1 MYTLNNKEHTEM
13 NFLTNKHH
21 KIISEEKSLLSSNSI
36 FLSSINSDKGDLNL
50 LKDTLAQLDEMFLI
64 VVAGEYNSGKTA
76 FINTLLGDS
85 FLKTGITPTT
95 DKITILEYGDSQREQ
110 IIEPGKSSVKLPVP
124 LLKEVHIVD
133 TPGTNAILLEHES
146 LTTDFI
152 PRSDIVIFVTSVDRP
167 FTESERGF
175 LENILKWGKKIIFVI
190 NKIDIVDN
198 QEDLLE
204 VVNFV
209 STNAQKLFGLTPVIF
224 TISARDS
231 LINLKNGI
239 KDADLAKI
247 EKYIHNT
254 LDQGERI
261 RIKLNNPLHIL
272 ENLTNK
278 YDEINQANINLI
290 QEDKILLDDIHE
302 QISLFREDSLRRFN
316 FRYSDIDNAI
326 LEFEKRG
333 QLFFE
338 ETFRIGRIFDLLNKE
353 RIQREY
359 KDTVVKDLAIQIDN
373 KVDDLIEWLVDEN
386 YKQWQIVNRKINKR
400 MLVFKKRIL
409 SDSRSREIQVERKKI
424 ISKVKREAQR
434 VVERFDRDSE
444 AQQIAEDA
452 QMAVA
457 ASAAIE
463 VGALGLGTLVT
474 VLATTASADLTG
486 ILLAGLTATLGFF
499 IIPTKK
505 KQAIKSFREKVNAIR
520 DQLSI
525 SLKEEITRQIDLVI
539 DNLYATIAPYERF
552 VRTENQKFMKNN
564 AHFENSRK
572 KISQLRIDIKNI

>member
-1 MYTLNNKEHTEM
+1 M
-13 NFLTNKHH
+13 NFLTKKQHN
-21 KIISEEKSLLSSNSI
+21 IISDEKSLLSSNSI
-36 FLSSINSDKGDLNL
+36 FLSSINSDKVDLKL
-50 LKDTLAQLDEMFLI
+50 LQDTQAQLDELFL
-64 VVAGEYNSGKTA
+64 VVIAGEYNSGKTA

-95 DKITILEYGDSQREQ
+95 DKITILGYGDSQQEQ
-110 IIEPGKSSVKLPVP
+110 IIEPGKSLIELPVP
-124 LLKEVHIVD
+124 FLKDIRIVD
-133 TPGTNAILLEHES
+133 TPGTNAILRKHES

-175 LENILKWGKKIIFVI
+175 LEKIINWGKKIIFVI
-190 NKIDIVDN
+190 NKIDIVEN

-204 VVNFV
+204 VVDFV
-209 STNAQKLFGLTPVIF
+209 SNNAQKLLGLSPVIF
-224 TISARDS
+224 TISAKNS
-231 LINLKNGI
+231 LVNLKKGF
-239 KDADLAKI
+239 KDDSLAKI
-247 EKYIHNT
+247 ENYIHRT
-254 LDQGERI
+254 LDQKERI

-278 YDEINQANINLI
+278 YEEINLANINLI
-290 QEDKILLDDIHE
+290 QEDSNLLDDIQG

-316 FRYSDIDNAI
+316 FRYADIDNAI

-333 QLFFE
+333 QSFFE
-338 ETFRIGRIFDLLNKE
+338 ETFRIGRILDLLNKE

-359 KDTVVKDLAIQIDN
+359 KDAVVKDLSIQIDN
-373 KVDDLIEWLVDEN
+373 KVDDLIEWLVNEN
-386 YKQWQIVNRKINKR
+386 YKQWQIVNSKINKR
-400 MLVFKKRIL
+400 MAIFKNRIL
-409 SDSRSREIQVERKKI
+409 SDSHSQDIQIERKKI
-424 ISKVKREAQR
+424 ISTVKRGAQR
-434 VVERFDRDSE
+434 VVEKYNRDAE

-486 ILLAGLTATLGFF
+486 ILLAGVTATLGFF
-499 IIPTKK
+499 IIPAKK
-505 KQAIKSFREKVNAIR
+505 KQAKKLFREKVNSIR

-525 SLKEEITRQIDLVI
+525 SLKEEITHQIDLVI
-539 DNLYATIAPYERF
+539 DNIHATIAPYERF
-552 VRTENQKFMKNN
+552 IRTEHQKLMKNSEQ
-564 AHFENSRK
+564 FEKSRK
-572 KISQLRIDIKNI
+572 KIHQIRIDIDNI

>member
-1 MYTLNNKEHTEM
+1 M
-13 NFLTNKHH
+13 NFLTQKQHN
-21 KIISEEKSLLSSNSI
+21 IISEEKSLLSSNSI

-64 VVAGEYNSGKTA
+64 VIAGEYNSGKTA
-76 FINTLLGDS
+76 FINALLGDS

-95 DKITILEYGDSQREQ
+95 DKITILGYGNSQREQ
-110 IIEPGKSSVKLPVP
+110 IIEPGKSSIELPVP
-124 LLKEVHIVD
+124 LLKDIRIVD
-133 TPGTNAILLEHES
+133 TPGTNAILRQHES

-175 LENILKWGKKIIFVI
+175 LEKIMKWGKKIIFVI
-190 NKIDIVDN
+190 NKIDIVEN

-204 VVNFV
+204 VVDFV
-209 STNAQKLFGLTPVIF
+209 SNNAQKLLGLSPVIF
-224 TISARDS
+224 TISSKDA
-231 LINLKNGI
+231 LTNLKEGI
-239 KDADLAKI
+239 KDDALAKI

-254 LDQGERI
+254 LDQKERI
-261 RIKLNNPLHIL
+261 RIKLNNPLYIL

-278 YDEINQANINLI
+278 YNEINQTNINLI
-290 QEDKILLDDIHE
+290 QEDKNLLDDIHG

-316 FRYSDIDNAI
+316 FRYADIDNAI

-333 QLFFE
+333 QSFFE
-338 ETFRIGRIFDLLNKE
+338 ETFRIGRILDLLNKE

-400 MLVFKKRIL
+400 MAVFKNRIL
-409 SDSRSREIQVERKKI
+409 SSSHSQDIQIERKKI

-434 VVERFDRDSE
+434 VVEKFNRDTE

-505 KQAIKSFREKVNAIR
+505 KQAKTLFRGKVNTIR

-539 DNLYATIAPYERF
+539 DNIHATVAPYERF
-552 VRTENQKFMKNN
+552 IRNEHQKLVKNSEQ
-564 AHFENSRK
+564 FEISQK
-572 KISQLRIDIKNI
+572 KIHQLRIDIDNI

>member
-1 MYTLNNKEHTEM
+1 M
-13 NFLTNKHH
+13 NFLTKKQQN
-21 KIISEEKSLLSSNSI
+21 IISEEKSILSSNAI
-36 FLSSINSDKGDLNL
+36 FLSSINSDKVDLKL
-50 LKDTLAQLDEMFLI
+50 LQDTQAQLDELFLI
-64 VVAGEYNSGKTA
+64 VIAGEYNSGKTA

-95 DKITILEYGDSQREQ
+95 DKITILGYGDTQREQ
-110 IIEPGKSSVKLPVP
+110 IIEPGKSSIELPVP
-124 LLKEVHIVD
+124 LLKVIHIVD
-133 TPGTNAILLEHES
+133 TPGTNAILREHES

-175 LENILKWGKKIIFVI
+175 LEKIMKWGKKIIFVI
-190 NKIDIVDN
+190 NKIDIVEN

-204 VVNFV
+204 VVDFV
-209 STNAQKLFGLTPVIF
+209 SNNTQKLLGLSPVIF
-224 TISARDS
+224 TISAKDS
-231 LINLKNGI
+231 LANLKNGF
-239 KDADLAKI
+239 KDDSLAKI
-247 EKYIHNT
+247 ENYIHNT
-254 LDQGERI
+254 LDQKERI

-278 YDEINQANINLI
+278 YDEINQANIKLI
-290 QEDKILLDDIHE
+290 QEDKNLLDDIHG

-316 FRYSDIDNAI
+316 FRYADIDNAI

-333 QLFFE
+333 QSFFE
-338 ETFRIGRIFDLLNKE
+338 ETFRIGRILDLLNKE

-386 YKQWQIVNRKINKR
+386 YKQWQIVNNKITKR
-400 MLVFKKRIL
+400 MAVFKNRIL
-409 SDSRSREIQVERKKI
+409 SDSHSQEIQIERKKI
-424 ISKVKREAQR
+424 ISTVKRGAQR
-434 VVERFDRDSE
+434 IVEKFNRDAE

-505 KQAIKSFREKVNAIR
+505 NQARKLFRGKVSAIR

-539 DNLYATIAPYERF
+539 DSIHATVAPYERF
-552 VRTENQKFMKNN
+552 IKIEHEKLMENSKQ
-564 AHFENSRK
+564 FEKSRK
-572 KISQLRIDIKNI
+572 KIYQLRIDIENI

>member
-1 MYTLNNKEHTEM
+1 MYTLNDKEHTEM

-36 FLSSINSDKGDLNL
+36 FFSSINSDKVDLNL

-95 DKITILEYGDSQREQ
+95 DKITILVYGDSQREQ
-110 IIEPGKSSVKLPVP
+110 IIEPGKSSVELPVP

-133 TPGTNAILLEHES
+133 TPGTNAILREHET

-152 PRSDIVIFVTSVDRP
+152 PRSDIVIFVTSVDHP
-167 FTESERGF
+167 FTESEREF

-224 TISARDS
+224 TISARNS
-231 LINLKNGI
+231 LMNLKKGI
-239 KDADLAKI
+239 KDADLTKI

-261 RIKLNNPLHIL
+261 RIKLNNPLYIL

-278 YDEINQANINLI
+278 YNEINLTNINLI
-290 QEDKILLDDIHE
+290 KEDKILLDDIHG

-316 FRYSDIDNAI
+316 FRYADIDNAI

-333 QLFFE
+333 QSFFE

-359 KDTVVKDLAIQIDN
+359 KDIVVKDLATQIDN

-386 YKQWQIVNRKINKR
+386 YKQWQIVNSKINKR

-409 SDSRSREIQVERKKI
+409 SDSHSREIQVERKKI

-434 VVERFDRDSE
+434 VVERFNRDSE

-525 SLKEEITRQIDLVI
+525 SLIEEITRQIDLVI

-552 VRTENQKFMKNN
+552 VRAENQKFMKNN

>member
-1 MYTLNNKEHTEM
+1 M
-13 NFLTNKHH
+13 NFLTQKQH
-21 KIISEEKSLLSSNSI
+21 KIISDEKSLLSSNSV
-36 FLSSINSDKGDLNL
+36 FLSSINSDKNDLNL
-50 LKDTLAQLDEMFLI
+50 LKDTLAQLDELFLI
-64 VVAGEYNSGKTA
+64 VIAGEYNSGKTA

-95 DKITILEYGDSQREQ
+95 DKITILGYGDSQREQ
-110 IIEPGKSSVKLPVP
+110 IIEPGKSSIELPVP
-124 LLKEVHIVD
+124 FLKDIRIVD
-133 TPGTNAILLEHES
+133 TPGTNAILRKHES

-175 LENILKWGKKIIFVI
+175 LEKIMRWGKKIIFVI
-190 NKIDIVDN
+190 NKIDIVEN

-204 VVNFV
+204 VVDFV
-209 STNAQKLFGLTPVIF
+209 STNARKLLGLSPVIF
-224 TISARDS
+224 TISAKDS
-231 LINLKNGI
+231 LANLKNNI
-239 KDADLAKI
+239 KDDALAKVQN
-247 EKYIHNT
+247 YIHGT
-254 LDQGERI
+254 LDQEERI

-272 ENLTNK
+272 ENLNNK
-278 YDEINQANINLI
+278 YDEINQTNINLI
-290 QEDKILLDDIHE
+290 QEDSKLLDDIHG

-316 FRYSDIDNAI
+316 FRYADIDNAI

-333 QLFFE
+333 QSFFE
-338 ETFRIGRIFDLLNKE
+338 ETFRIGRILDLLNKE

-359 KDTVVKDLAIQIDN
+359 KDTVVKDLAVQIDN

-386 YKQWQIVNRKINKR
+386 YRQWQIVNGKITKR
-400 MLVFKKRIL
+400 MAVFKNRIL
-409 SDSRSREIQVERKKI
+409 SDSHSKEIQIERKKI
-424 ISKVKREAQR
+424 ISTVKRGAQR
-434 VVERFDRDSE
+434 VVEKFNRDAE

-505 KQAIKSFREKVNAIR
+505 KQARKLFRGKVNAIR

-539 DNLYATIAPYERF
+539 DNINATVAPYERF
-552 VRTENQKFMKNN
+552 IRTEHQKLMKNSEQ
-564 AHFENSRK
+564 FEISQK
-572 KISQLRIDIKNI
+572 KIHQLKIDIDNI

>member
-1 MYTLNNKEHTEM
+1 MK
-13 NFLTNKHH
+13 FLTKNQRN
-21 KIISEEKSLLSSNSI
+21 IIAAEKLLLSSNSI
-36 FLSSINSDKGDLNL
+36 FLSSINGDKVDLDL
-50 LKDTLAQLDEMFLI
+50 LKDTLAQLDEIFLV

-95 DKITILEYGDSQREQ
+95 DMITILKYGDSQEKK
-110 IIEPGKSSVKLPVP
+110 IIEPGKSLIELPVP
-124 LLKEVHIVD
+124 ILKDVHIVD
-133 TPGTNAILLEHES
+133 TPGTNAILREHES

-152 PRSDIVIFVTSVDRP
+152 PRSDIVIFITSVDRP

-175 LENILKWGKKIIFVI
+175 LEKIIRWGKKIIFVI
-190 NKIDIVDN
+190 NKIDIVEN
-198 QEDLLE
+198 QADLLE

-209 STNAQKLFGLTPVIF
+209 SINAQKLLGFSPVIF
-224 TISARDS
+224 TISAKDS
-231 LINLKNGI
+231 LAKLKTGI
-239 KDADLAKI
+239 KDDSLAKI

-254 LDQGERI
+254 LDQEERI

-272 ENLTNK
+272 ENLISK

-290 QEDKILLDDIHE
+290 QEDKSLLDNIQS
-302 QISLFREDSLRRFN
+302 QISLFREDSLRRFQ
-316 FRYSDIDNAI
+316 FRYADIDNAI

-359 KDTVVKDLAIQIDN
+359 KDAVVKDLAIQIDS

-386 YKQWQIVNRKINKR
+386 YKQWQIVNNKINKR
-400 MLVFKKRIL
+400 MSVFKKSIL
-409 SDSRSREIQVERKKI
+409 SDPNSIEIQVERKKI
-424 ISKVKREAQR
+424 ISTVKRRAQR
-434 VVERFDRDSE
+434 VVEKFNRDAE

-452 QMAVA
+452 QLAVA

-474 VLATTASADLTG
+474 ILATTASADLTG
-486 ILLAGLTATLGFF
+486 ILLAGITATLGLF

-505 KQAIKSFREKVNAIR
+505 KQAIKLFGEKVHSIR
-520 DQLSI
+520 NQLSI
-525 SLKEEITRQIDLVI
+525 SLKDEITRQIDYVI
-539 DNLYATIAPYERF
+539 DNIQETIAPYERF
-552 VRTENQKFMKNN
+552 IRAENQKLINN
-564 AHFENSRK
+564 SDQFENSRRE
-572 KISQLRIDIKNI
+572 ISQLRIDIENI

>member
-1 MYTLNNKEHTEM
+1 M
-13 NFLTNKHH
+13 NFLTRKQH
-21 KIISEEKSLLSSNSI
+21 KIISEEKSLLSSNSV
-36 FLSSINSDKGDLNL
+36 FLSSINCDKNDLNL
-50 LKDTLAQLDEMFLI
+50 LKDTQVQLDELFLI
-64 VVAGEYNSGKTA
+64 VIAGEYNSGKTA

-95 DKITILEYGDSQREQ
+95 DKITILGYGDSQREQ
-110 IIEPGKSSVKLPVP
+110 IIEPGKSSIELPVP
-124 LLKEVHIVD
+124 FLRDIRIVD
-133 TPGTNAILLEHES
+133 TPGTNAILRKHES

-175 LENILKWGKKIIFVI
+175 LEKIMRWGKKIIFVI
-190 NKIDIVDN
+190 NKIDIVEN
-198 QEDLLE
+198 EEDLLE
-204 VVNFV
+204 VVDFV
-209 STNAQKLFGLTPVIF
+209 STNAQKLLGLSPVIF
-224 TISARDS
+224 TISAKDS
-231 LINLKNGI
+231 LANLKNKI
-239 KDADLAKI
+239 KDDALAKI
-247 EKYIHNT
+247 QNYIHGT
-254 LDQGERI
+254 LDQEERI

-272 ENLTNK
+272 ENLNNK
-278 YDEINQANINLI
+278 YNEINQANINLI
-290 QEDKILLDDIHE
+290 QEDSNLIDDIHG

-316 FRYSDIDNAI
+316 FRYADIDNAI

-333 QLFFE
+333 QSFFE
-338 ETFRIGRIFDLLNKE
+338 ETFRIGRILDLLNKE

-359 KDTVVKDLAIQIDN
+359 KDTVVKDLAVQIDN

-386 YKQWQIVNRKINKR
+386 YRQWQIVSGKITKR
-400 MLVFKKRIL
+400 MAVFKNRIL
-409 SDSRSREIQVERKKI
+409 SDSHSKEIQIERKKI
-424 ISKVKREAQR
+424 ISTVKRGAQR
-434 VVERFDRDSE
+434 VVEKFNRDAE
-444 AQQIAEDA
+444 ARQIAEDA

-499 IIPTKK
+499 IIPVKK
-505 KQAIKSFREKVNAIR
+505 KQARRLFREKVNTIR

-539 DNLYATIAPYERF
+539 DNINATVAPYERF
-552 VRTENQKFMKNN
+552 IRTEHQKLMKNSEQ
-564 AHFENSRK
+564 F
-572 KISQLRIDIKNI
+572 KISQKKIHQLKIDIDNI

>member
-1 MYTLNNKEHTEM
+1 M
-13 NFLTNKHH
+13 NFLTKRQRN
-21 KIISEEKSLLSSNSI
+21 IIAAEKSLLSSNSI
-36 FLSSINSDKGDLNL
+36 FLSSINGDKVDLNL
-50 LKDTLAQLDEMFLI
+50 LEDTLAQLDEMFLV

-95 DKITILEYGDSQREQ
+95 DMITVLKYGDSQQ
-110 IIEPGKSSVKLPVP
+110 KKIIEPGKSLIELPVP
-124 LLKEVHIVD
+124 LLKDVHIVD
-133 TPGTNAILLEHES
+133 TPGTNAILREHES

-152 PRSDIVIFVTSVDRP
+152 PRSDIVIFITSVDRP

-175 LENILKWGKKIIFVI
+175 LEKIINWGKKIIFVI
-190 NKIDIVDN
+190 NKIDIVES
-198 QEDLLE
+198 QADLLE

-209 STNAQKLFGLTPVIF
+209 SINAQKLLGFSPVIF
-224 TISARDS
+224 TISAKDS
-231 LINLKNGI
+231 LAKLKTGI
-239 KDADLAKI
+239 IDDSLAKI

-254 LDQGERI
+254 LDQEERI

-272 ENLTNK
+272 ENLSSK

-290 QEDKILLDDIHE
+290 QEDKSLLDNIQS
-302 QISLFREDSLRRFN
+302 QISLFREDSLRRFQ
-316 FRYSDIDNAI
+316 FRYADIDNAI

-333 QLFFE
+333 QSFFE

-359 KDTVVKDLAIQIDN
+359 KDVVVKDLAVQIDS

-386 YKQWQIVNRKINKR
+386 YKQWQIVNNKINKR
-400 MLVFKKRIL
+400 MSVFKKNIL
-409 SDSRSREIQVERKKI
+409 SDPHSIEIQVERKKI
-424 ISKVKREAQR
+424 ISTVKRRAQR
-434 VVERFDRDSE
+434 VVEKFNRDAE
-444 AQQIAEDA
+444 AQQIAEEA
-452 QMAVA
+452 QLAVA

-474 VLATTASADLTG
+474 ILATTASADLTG

-505 KQAIKSFREKVNAIR
+505 KQAIKLFSEKVHAIR
-520 DQLSI
+520 NQLSI
-525 SLKEEITRQIDLVI
+525 SLKDEITRQIDYVI
-539 DNLYATIAPYERF
+539 DNIQETIAPYERF
-552 VRTENQKFMKNN
+552 IRSENQKLINN
-564 AHFENSRK
+564 SDQFENCRIE
-572 KISQLRIDIKNI
+572 ISQLRIDIENI

>member
-1 MYTLNNKEHTEM
+1 M
-13 NFLTNKHH
+13 NFITKKQHN
-21 KIISEEKSLLSSNSI
+21 IISDEKSLLSSNLI
-36 FLSSINSDKGDLNL
+36 FFSSINSDKADLKL
-50 LKDTLAQLDEMFLI
+50 LHDTQAQLDELFLI
-64 VVAGEYNSGKTA
+64 VIAGEYNSGKTA

-95 DKITILEYGDSQREQ
+95 DKITILGYGDSQREQ
-110 IIEPGKSSVKLPVP
+110 IIEPGKSSIELPVSF
-124 LLKEVHIVD
+124 LKDIRIVD
-133 TPGTNAILLEHES
+133 TPGTNAILRKHES

-175 LENILKWGKKIIFVI
+175 LENIINWGKKLIFVI
-190 NKIDIVDN
+190 NKIDIVEN

-204 VVNFV
+204 VVDFV
-209 STNAQKLFGLTPVIF
+209 SNNAQKLLGLSPVIF
-224 TISARDS
+224 TISAKNS
-231 LINLKNGI
+231 LVNLKKGS
-239 KDADLAKI
+239 KDDSLAKI
-247 EKYIHNT
+247 ENYIHST
-254 LDQGERI
+254 LDHKERI

-278 YDEINQANINLI
+278 YEEINLANINLI
-290 QEDKILLDDIHE
+290 QEDSNLLDDIHR

-316 FRYSDIDNAI
+316 FRYADIDNAI

-333 QLFFE
+333 QSFFE
-338 ETFRIGRIFDLLNKE
+338 ETFRIGRILDLLNKE

-359 KDTVVKDLAIQIDN
+359 KDAVVKDLSIQIDN

-386 YKQWQIVNRKINKR
+386 YKQWQIVNSKITKR
-400 MLVFKKRIL
+400 MAIFKNRIL
-409 SDSRSREIQVERKKI
+409 SDSHSQDIQIERKKI
-424 ISKVKREAQR
+424 ISTVKRGAQR
-434 VVERFDRDSE
+434 VIEKFNRDAE

-499 IIPTKK
+499 IIPAKK
-505 KQAIKSFREKVNAIR
+505 KQAKILFREKVNAIR

-539 DNLYATIAPYERF
+539 DNIQATIAPYERF
-552 VRTENQKFMKNN
+552 IRTEHQKLMTNSEQ
-564 AHFENSRK
+564 FEKSRT
-572 KISQLRIDIKNI
+572 KIHQIRIDIDDI

>member
-1 MYTLNNKEHTEM
+1 M
-13 NFLTNKHH
+13 NFLTNKQHI
-21 KIISEEKSLLSSNSI
+21 IISEEKKLLSSNSI
-36 FLSSINSDKGDLNL
+36 FLSSINGNKDDLNL
-50 LKDTLAQLDEMFLI
+50 LQDTQAQLDELFLI
-64 VVAGEYNSGKTA
+64 VIAGEYNSGKTA
-76 FINTLLGDS
+76 FINTLLGGS

-95 DKITILEYGDSQREQ
+95 DKITILGYGDSQREQ
-110 IIEPGKSSVKLPVP
+110 IIEPGRSSIELPVP
-124 LLKEVHIVD
+124 FLKDIHIVD
-133 TPGTNAILLEHES
+133 TPGTNAILRKHES

-167 FTESERGF
+167 FTESERSF
-175 LENILKWGKKIIFVI
+175 LEKIISWGKKIIFVI
-190 NKIDIVDN
+190 NKIDIVEN

-204 VVNFV
+204 VVDFV
-209 STNAQKLFGLTPVIF
+209 SNNAQKLLGLSPVIF
-224 TISARDS
+224 TISAKNS
-231 LINLKNGI
+231 LANLKKGI
-239 KDADLAKI
+239 KDDSLTKI
-247 EKYIHNT
+247 ENYIHNT
-254 LDQGERI
+254 LDQKERI
-261 RIKLNNPLHIL
+261 RIKLNNPMHIL

-278 YDEINQANINLI
+278 YEEINQANIKLI
-290 QEDKILLDDIHE
+290 QEDSNLLDDIHG
-302 QISLFREDSLRRFN
+302 QISLFREDSLRRFD
-316 FRYSDIDNAI
+316 FRYADIDNAI

-333 QLFFE
+333 QSFFE
-338 ETFRIGRIFDLLNKE
+338 ETFRIGRILDLLNKE

-386 YKQWQIVNRKINKR
+386 YKQWQIVNNKITKR
-400 MLVFKKRIL
+400 MAVFKNRIL
-409 SDSRSREIQVERKKI
+409 SDSHSQEIQIERKKI
-424 ISKVKREAQR
+424 ISTVKRGAQR
-434 VVERFDRDSE
+434 VVEKFNRDAE

-499 IIPTKK
+499 IIPAKK
-505 KQAIKSFREKVNAIR
+505 KQARKLFRGKVNAIR

-539 DNLYATIAPYERF
+539 DNINATVAPYERF
-552 VRTENQKFMKNN
+552 IRTEHEQLINNSEKFEK
-564 AHFENSRK
+564 SRK
-572 KISQLRIDIKNI
+572 KIHQIRIDIDNI

>member
-1 MYTLNNKEHTEM
+1 M
-13 NFLTNKHH
+13 NFLTKKQQN
-21 KIISEEKSLLSSNSI
+21 IISEEKSILSSNAI
-36 FLSSINSDKGDLNL
+36 FLSSINSDKVDLKL
-50 LKDTLAQLDEMFLI
+50 LQDTQAQLDELFLI
-64 VVAGEYNSGKTA
+64 VIAGEYNSGKTA

-95 DKITILEYGDSQREQ
+95 DKITILGYGDTQREQ
-110 IIEPGKSSVKLPVP
+110 IIEPGKSSIELPVP
-124 LLKEVHIVD
+124 LLKVIHIVD
-133 TPGTNAILLEHES
+133 TPGTNAILREHES

-175 LENILKWGKKIIFVI
+175 LEKIMKWGKKIIFVI
-190 NKIDIVDN
+190 NKIDIVEN

-204 VVNFV
+204 VVDFV
-209 STNAQKLFGLTPVIF
+209 SNNTQKLLGLSPVIF
-224 TISARDS
+224 TISAKDS
-231 LINLKNGI
+231 LANLKNGF
-239 KDADLAKI
+239 KDDSLAKI
-247 EKYIHNT
+247 ENYIHNT
-254 LDQGERI
+254 LDQKERI

-278 YDEINQANINLI
+278 YDEINQANIKLI
-290 QEDKILLDDIHE
+290 QEDKNLLDDIHG

-316 FRYSDIDNAI
+316 FRYADIDNAI

-333 QLFFE
+333 QSFFE
-338 ETFRIGRIFDLLNKE
+338 ETFRIGRILDLLNKE

-359 KDTVVKDLAIQIDN
+359 KDAVVKDLSIHIDN

-386 YKQWQIVNRKINKR
+386 YKQWQIVNSKITKR
-400 MLVFKKRIL
+400 MAVFKNRIL
-409 SDSRSREIQVERKKI
+409 SDSHSQEIQIERKKI
-424 ISKVKREAQR
+424 ISTVKRGAQR
-434 VVERFDRDSE
+434 IVEKFNRDAE

-505 KQAIKSFREKVNAIR
+505 NQARKLFRGKVSAIR

-539 DNLYATIAPYERF
+539 DSIHATVAPYERF
-552 VRTENQKFMKNN
+552 IKIEHEKLMENSKQ
-564 AHFENSRK
+564 FEKSRK
-572 KISQLRIDIKNI
+572 KIYQLRIDIENI

>member
-1 MYTLNNKEHTEM
+1 M
-13 NFLTNKHH
+13 NFLTKNQRN
-21 KIISEEKSLLSSNSI
+21 IIAAEKLLLSSSSI
-36 FLSSINSDKGDLNL
+36 FLSAINGDKVDLSL
-50 LKDTLAQLDEMFLI
+50 LKDTLAQLDEIFLV

-76 FINTLLGDS
+76 FINALLGDS

-95 DKITILEYGDSQREQ
+95 DMITILKYGDSQKKK
-110 IIEPGKSSVKLPVP
+110 IIEPGKSSIELPVP
-124 LLKEVHIVD
+124 LLKDVHIVD
-133 TPGTNAILLEHES
+133 TPGTNAILREHES

-167 FTESERGF
+167 FTESERSF
-175 LENILKWGKKIIFVI
+175 LENIMNWGKKIIFVI
-190 NKIDIVDN
+190 NKIDIVEN

-204 VVNFV
+204 VVDFV
-209 STNAQKLFGLTPVIF
+209 SNNAQKLLGLSPVIF
-224 TISARDS
+224 TISAKDS
-231 LINLKNGI
+231 LVNLKKGN
-239 KDADLAKI
+239 KDDSLAKI
-247 EKYIHNT
+247 EKFIHNT
-254 LDQGERI
+254 LDQKERI

-272 ENLTNK
+272 ENLTCK

-290 QEDKILLDDIHE
+290 QEDNSLLDDIHG

-316 FRYSDIDNAI
+316 FRYADIDNAL

-333 QLFFE
+333 QSFFE
-338 ETFRIGRIFDLLNKE
+338 ETFRIGRILDLLNKE

-359 KDTVVKDLAIQIDN
+359 KDTVVKDLSIQIDN

-386 YKQWQIVNRKINKR
+386 YKQWQIVNSKINKR
-400 MLVFKKRIL
+400 MDVFKNRIL
-409 SDSRSREIQVERKKI
+409 GDSLSREIQIERKKI
-424 ISKVKREAQR
+424 ISTVKRGAQR
-434 VVERFDRDSE
+434 IVEKFNRDAE

-505 KQAIKSFREKVNAIR
+505 KQAIKLFSEKVHAIR
-520 DQLSI
+520 SQLSI
-525 SLKEEITRQIDLVI
+525 SLNDEITRQIDYVI
-539 DNLYATIAPYERF
+539 DNIQETIAPYERF
-552 VRTENQKFMKNN
+552 IRTENQKLINN
-564 AHFENSRK
+564 SDKFENFRRE
-572 KISQLRIDIKNI
+572 ISQLRIDIKNI

>member
-1 MYTLNNKEHTEM
+1 M
-13 NFLTNKHH
+13 NFLTKKQHNV
-21 KIISEEKSLLSSNSI
+21 ISEEKSLLSSNSI
-36 FLSSINSDKGDLNL
+36 FLSSINSDKSDLIL
-50 LKDTLAQLDEMFLI
+50 LKDTLTQLDEMFLLVI
-64 VVAGEYNSGKTA
+64 AGEYNSGKTA
-76 FINTLLGDS
+76 FINSLLGDS

-95 DKITILEYGDSQREQ
+95 DKITILGYGDSQREQ
-110 IIEPGKSSVKLPVP
+110 IIEPGKSSIELPVP
-124 LLKEVHIVD
+124 FLKDIRIVD
-133 TPGTNAILLEHES
+133 TPGTNAILREHES

-175 LENILKWGKKIIFVI
+175 LEKIMGWGKKIIFVI
-190 NKIDIVDN
+190 NKIDIVEN

-204 VVNFV
+204 VVDFV
-209 STNAQKLFGLTPVIF
+209 STNAQKLLGLSPVIF
-224 TISARDS
+224 TISAKDS
-231 LINLKNGI
+231 LANLKRGI
-239 KDADLAKI
+239 KDDSLAKI
-247 EKYIHNT
+247 ENYIHST
-254 LDQGERI
+254 LDQKERI

-290 QEDKILLDDIHE
+290 QEDRNLLDDIHG

-316 FRYSDIDNAI
+316 FRYADIDNAI

-333 QLFFE
+333 QSFFE
-338 ETFRIGRIFDLLNKE
+338 ETFRIGRILDLLNKD

-359 KDTVVKDLAIQIDN
+359 KDTVVKDLSIHIDN
-373 KVDDLIEWLVDEN
+373 KVDDLVEWLVDEN
-386 YKQWQIVNRKINKR
+386 YKQWQIVNSKITKR
-400 MLVFKKRIL
+400 MAVFKNRIL
-409 SDSRSREIQVERKKI
+409 SDSHSQEIQIERKKI
-424 ISKVKREAQR
+424 ISTVKRGAQR
-434 VVERFDRDSE
+434 VVEKFNRDAE

-457 ASAAIE
+457 ASVAIE

-499 IIPTKK
+499 IIPAKK
-505 KQAIKSFREKVNAIR
+505 KQARKLFRGKVNAIR

-539 DNLYATIAPYERF
+539 DNIHATVAPYERF
-552 VRTENQKFMKNN
+552 IRTEHEKLMKNS
-564 AHFENSRK
+564 EQSEKSRK
-572 KISQLRIDIKNI
+572 KIHKLRIDIENI

>member
-1 MYTLNNKEHTEM
+1 M
-13 NFLTNKHH
+13 NFLTKKQHN
-21 KIISEEKSLLSSNSI
+21 IISEEKSLLSSNSI
-36 FLSSINSDKGDLNL
+36 FLSSININKVDLNL
-50 LKDTLAQLDEMFLI
+50 LKDTLAQLDELFLI
-64 VVAGEYNSGKTA
+64 VIAGEYNSGKTA
-76 FINTLLGDS
+76 FINTLLGDY
-85 FLKTGITPTT
+85 FLKTGVTPTT
-95 DKITILEYGDSQREQ
+95 DKITILGYGDSQREQ
-110 IIEPGKSSVKLPVP
+110 IIEPGKSSIELPVP
-124 LLKEVHIVD
+124 LLKEVRIVD
-133 TPGTNAILLEHES
+133 TPGTNAILRKHES

-175 LENILKWGKKIIFVI
+175 LEKIIQWGKKIIFVI
-190 NKIDIVDN
+190 NKIDIVEN
-198 QEDLLE
+198 HEDLLE
-204 VVNFV
+204 VVDFV
-209 STNAQKLFGLTPVIF
+209 SNNAQKLLGLAPVVF
-224 TISARDS
+224 MISAKDS
-231 LINLKNGI
+231 LANLKKGI
-239 KDADLAKI
+239 KDDSLAKI
-247 EKYIHNT
+247 ENYIHST
-254 LDQGERI
+254 LDQKERI

-272 ENLTNK
+272 ENLTSK

-290 QEDKILLDDIHE
+290 QEDKSLLDDIHG

-316 FRYSDIDNAI
+316 FRYADIDNAI

-333 QLFFE
+333 QSFFE
-338 ETFRIGRIFDLLNKE
+338 ETFRIGRILDLLNKE

-359 KDTVVKDLAIQIDN
+359 KDAVVKDLSIQIDN

-386 YKQWQIVNRKINKR
+386 YKQWQIVNSKINKR
-400 MLVFKKRIL
+400 MAVFKNRIL
-409 SDSRSREIQVERKKI
+409 IDSHSQEIQMERKKI
-424 ISKVKREAQR
+424 ISTVKRGAQR
-434 VVERFDRDSE
+434 VVEKFNRDAE

-499 IIPTKK
+499 IIPAKK
-505 KQAIKSFREKVNAIR
+505 KQAKILFREKVNTLR

-539 DNLYATIAPYERF
+539 DNIQATIAPYERF
-552 VRTENQKFMKNN
+552 IRTEHQKLMKNSEQ
-564 AHFENSRK
+564 FKKSLK
-572 KISQLRIDIKNI
+572 KIHQIRIDIDNI

>member
-1 MYTLNNKEHTEM
+1 M
-13 NFLTNKHH
+13 NFLTKKQRN
-21 KIISEEKSLLSSNSI
+21 IIIAEKSLLTSSSI
-36 FLSSINSDKGDLNL
+36 FLSSINGDKVDLNL
-50 LKDTLAQLDEMFLI
+50 LEDTLAQLDEMFLV

-85 FLKTGITPTT
+85 FLETGITPTT
-95 DKITILEYGDSQREQ
+95 DMITVLKYGDSQQ
-110 IIEPGKSSVKLPVP
+110 KKIIEPGKSLIELPVL
-124 LLKEVHIVD
+124 LLKDVHIVD
-133 TPGTNAILLEHES
+133 TPGTNAILREHES

-152 PRSDIVIFVTSVDRP
+152 PRSDIVIFITSVDRP

-175 LENILKWGKKIIFVI
+175 LEKIIKWGKKIIFVI
-190 NKIDIVDN
+190 NKIDIIES
-198 QEDLLE
+198 QADLLE

-209 STNAQKLFGLTPVIF
+209 SINAQKLLGFSPVIF
-224 TISARDS
+224 TISAKDS
-231 LINLKNGI
+231 LAKLKTGI
-239 KDADLAKI
+239 IDNSLVKI

-254 LDQGERI
+254 LDQEERI

-272 ENLTNK
+272 ENLTSK

-290 QEDKILLDDIHE
+290 QEDKSLLDNIQS
-302 QISLFREDSLRRFN
+302 QISLFREDSLRRFQ
-316 FRYSDIDNAI
+316 FRYADIDNAI

-333 QLFFE
+333 QSFFE

-359 KDTVVKDLAIQIDN
+359 KDVVVKDLAVQIDS

-386 YKQWQIVNRKINKR
+386 YKQWQIVNNKINKR
-400 MLVFKKRIL
+400 MSVFKKNIL
-409 SDSRSREIQVERKKI
+409 SDPNSIEIQVERKKI
-424 ISKVKREAQR
+424 ISTVKRRAQR
-434 VVERFDRDSE
+434 VVEKFNRDAE

-452 QMAVA
+452 QLAVA

-474 VLATTASADLTG
+474 ILATTASADLTG

-505 KQAIKSFREKVNAIR
+505 KQAIKLFSEKVHAIR
-520 DQLSI
+520 NQLSI
-525 SLKEEITRQIDLVI
+525 SLKDEITRQIDYVI
-539 DNLYATIAPYERF
+539 DNIQETIAPYERF
-552 VRTENQKFMKNN
+552 IRSENQKLINN
-564 AHFENSRK
+564 SDQFENCRRE
-572 KISQLRIDIKNI
+572 ISQLRIDIENI

>member
-1 MYTLNNKEHTEM
+1 M
-13 NFLTNKHH
+13 NFLTRKQH
-21 KIISEEKSLLSSNSI
+21 KVISEEKSLLSSNSV
-36 FLSSINSDKGDLNL
+36 FLSSINCDKNDINL
-50 LKDTLAQLDEMFLI
+50 LKDTQVQLDELFLI
-64 VVAGEYNSGKTA
+64 VIAGEYNSGKTA

-95 DKITILEYGDSQREQ
+95 DKITILGYGDSQREQ
-110 IIEPGKSSVKLPVP
+110 IIEPGKSSIELPVP
-124 LLKEVHIVD
+124 FLRDIRIVD
-133 TPGTNAILLEHES
+133 TPGTNAILRKHES

-175 LENILKWGKKIIFVI
+175 LEKIMRWGKKIIFVI
-190 NKIDIVDN
+190 NKIDIVEN
-198 QEDLLE
+198 EEDLLE
-204 VVNFV
+204 VVDFV
-209 STNAQKLFGLTPVIF
+209 STNAQKLLGLSPVIF
-224 TISARDS
+224 TISAKDS
-231 LINLKNGI
+231 LANLKNKI
-239 KDADLAKI
+239 KDDALAKI
-247 EKYIHNT
+247 QNYIHGT
-254 LDQGERI
+254 LDQEERI

-272 ENLTNK
+272 ENLNNK
-278 YDEINQANINLI
+278 YNEINQANINLI
-290 QEDKILLDDIHE
+290 QEDSNLIDDIHG

-316 FRYSDIDNAI
+316 FRYADIDNAI

-333 QLFFE
+333 QSFFE
-338 ETFRIGRIFDLLNKE
+338 ETFRIGRIIDLLNKE

-359 KDTVVKDLAIQIDN
+359 KDTVVKDLAVQIDN

-386 YKQWQIVNRKINKR
+386 YRQWQIVSGKITKR
-400 MLVFKKRIL
+400 MAVFKNRIL
-409 SDSRSREIQVERKKI
+409 SDSHSKEIQIERKKI
-424 ISKVKREAQR
+424 ISTVKRGAQR
-434 VVERFDRDSE
+434 VVEKFNRDAE
-444 AQQIAEDA
+444 ARQIAEDA

-499 IIPTKK
+499 IIPVKK
-505 KQAIKSFREKVNAIR
+505 KQARRLFREKVNTIR

-539 DNLYATIAPYERF
+539 DNINATVAPYERF
-552 VRTENQKFMKNN
+552 IRTEHQKLMKNSEQ
-564 AHFENSRK
+564 F
-572 KISQLRIDIKNI
+572 KISQKKIHQLKIDIDNI

>member
-1 MYTLNNKEHTEM
+1 M
-13 NFLTNKHH
+13 NFLTKKQHN
-21 KIISEEKSLLSSNSI
+21 IISEEKSLLSSNSI
-36 FLSSINSDKGDLNL
+36 FLSSINSDKVDLNL
-50 LKDTLAQLDEMFLI
+50 LKDTLAQLDEIFLI
-64 VVAGEYNSGKTA
+64 VIAGEYNSGKTA
-76 FINTLLGDS
+76 FINALLGDS

-95 DKITILEYGDSQREQ
+95 DKITILGYGNSRREQ
-110 IIEPGKSSVKLPVP
+110 IIEPGKSSIELPVP
-124 LLKEVHIVD
+124 FLRDIRIVD
-133 TPGTNAILLEHES
+133 TPGTNAILREHES

-167 FTESERGF
+167 FTESERVF
-175 LENILKWGKKIIFVI
+175 LEKIMKWGKKIIFVI
-190 NKIDIVDN
+190 NKIDIVEN

-204 VVNFV
+204 VVDFV
-209 STNAQKLFGLTPVIF
+209 SNNAQKLLGLSPVIF
-224 TISARDS
+224 TISSKDA
-231 LINLKNGI
+231 LTNLKEGI
-239 KDADLAKI
+239 KDDALVKI

-254 LDQGERI
+254 LDQKERI
-261 RIKLNNPLHIL
+261 RIKLNNPLYIL

-278 YDEINQANINLI
+278 YNEINQSNINLI
-290 QEDKILLDDIHE
+290 QEDKNLLDDIHG

-316 FRYSDIDNAI
+316 FRYTDIDNAI

-333 QLFFE
+333 QSFFE

-386 YKQWQIVNRKINKR
+386 YKQWQVVNGKINKR
-400 MLVFKKRIL
+400 MAVFKNRIL
-409 SDSRSREIQVERKKI
+409 SGSHSQDIQIERKKI

-434 VVERFDRDSE
+434 VVEKFNRDTE

-486 ILLAGLTATLGFF
+486 ILLAGLTAMLGFF

-505 KQAIKSFREKVNAIR
+505 KQAKMLFRGKVNTIR

-525 SLKEEITRQIDLVI
+525 SLKEEITHQIDLVI
-539 DNLYATIAPYERF
+539 DNIHATVAPYERF
-552 VRTENQKFMKNN
+552 IRNEHQKLVKNSEQF
-564 AHFENSRK
+564 AISQK
-572 KISQLRIDIKNI
+572 KIHQLRIDIDNI

>member
-1 MYTLNNKEHTEM
+1 MV
-13 NFLTNKHH
+13 
-21 KIISEEKSLLSSNSI
+21 
-36 FLSSINSDKGDLNL
+36 DLNL
-50 LKDTLAQLDEMFLI
+50 LKDTLIQLDELFLI
-64 VVAGEYNSGKTA
+64 VIAGEYNSGKTA

-95 DKITILEYGDSQREQ
+95 DKITILGYGDSQREQ
-110 IIEPGKSSVKLPVP
+110 IIAPGKSSIELPVP
-124 LLKEVHIVD
+124 LLKDVRIVD
-133 TPGTNAILLEHES
+133 TPGTNAILREHES

-175 LENILKWGKKIIFVI
+175 LEKIMSWGKKIIFVI
-190 NKIDIVDN
+190 NKIDIVEN

-204 VVNFV
+204 VVDFV
-209 STNAQKLFGLTPVIF
+209 STNAQKLLGLSPVIF
-224 TISARDS
+224 TISAKDS
-231 LINLKNGI
+231 LANLKKGI
-239 KDADLAKI
+239 KDDSLAKI
-247 EKYIHNT
+247 ENYIHNT
-254 LDQGERI
+254 LDQKERI

-290 QEDKILLDDIHE
+290 QEDRSLLDDIHG

-316 FRYSDIDNAI
+316 FRYADIDNAI

-333 QLFFE
+333 QSFFE
-338 ETFRIGRIFDLLNKE
+338 ETFRIGRILDLLNKE

-359 KDTVVKDLAIQIDN
+359 KDIVVKDLSSHIDN
-373 KVDDLIEWLVDEN
+373 KVDDLIGWLVDEN
-386 YKQWQIVNRKINKR
+386 YKQWQIVNNKITKR
-400 MLVFKKRIL
+400 MAVFKNRIL
-409 SDSRSREIQVERKKI
+409 SDSHSQEIQIERKKI
-424 ISKVKREAQR
+424 ISTVKRGAQR
-434 VVERFDRDSE
+434 IVEKFNRDAE

-457 ASAAIE
+457 TSAAIE

-499 IIPTKK
+499 IIPAKK
-505 KQAIKSFREKVNAIR
+505 KQASKLFREKVNAIR

-539 DNLYATIAPYERF
+539 DNIHATVAPYERF
-552 VRTENQKFMKNN
+552 IRTEHEKLMNN
-564 AHFENSRK
+564 SEQFEKSRK
-572 KISQLRIDIKNI
+572 KIYQLRIDIENI

>member
-1 MYTLNNKEHTEM
+1 M
-13 NFLTNKHH
+13 NFLTKSQHN
-21 KIISEEKSLLSSNSI
+21 IISDEKSLLSSNSI
-36 FLSSINSDKGDLNL
+36 FLSSINSEKVDLKL
-50 LKDTLAQLDEMFLI
+50 LQDTQAQLDELFLI
-64 VVAGEYNSGKTA
+64 VIAGEYNSGKTA

-95 DKITILEYGDSQREQ
+95 DKITILGYGDSQREQ
-110 IIEPGKSSVKLPVP
+110 IIEPGKSSIELPVP
-124 LLKEVHIVD
+124 FLQDISIVD
-133 TPGTNAILLEHES
+133 TPGTNAILREHES

-175 LENILKWGKKIIFVI
+175 LEKIINWGKKIIFVI
-190 NKIDIVDN
+190 NKIDIVEN

-204 VVNFV
+204 VVDFV
-209 STNAQKLFGLTPVIF
+209 SNNAQKLLGLSPAIF
-224 TISARDS
+224 TISAKDS
-231 LINLKNGI
+231 LSNLKKGI
-239 KDADLAKI
+239 KDDHFAKI
-247 EKYIHNT
+247 EKYIHTT
-254 LDQGERI
+254 LDQKERI

-272 ENLTNK
+272 ENLTSK
-278 YDEINQANINLI
+278 YDEINQTNINLI
-290 QEDKILLDDIHE
+290 QEDKSLLEDIHR

-316 FRYSDIDNAI
+316 FRYADIDNAI

-333 QLFFE
+333 QSFFE
-338 ETFRIGRIFDLLNKE
+338 ETFRIGRILDLLNKE

-386 YKQWQIVNRKINKR
+386 YKQWQIVNSKINKR
-400 MLVFKKRIL
+400 MAVFKNRIL
-409 SDSRSREIQVERKKI
+409 SDSHSQEIQIERKKI
-424 ISKVKREAQR
+424 ISTVKRGAQR
-434 VVERFDRDSE
+434 VIEKFNRDSE

-457 ASAAIE
+457 ASAAVE

-499 IIPTKK
+499 IIPAKK
-505 KQAIKSFREKVNAIR
+505 KQAKILFREKVNTIR
-520 DQLSI
+520 EQLSI

-539 DNLYATIAPYERF
+539 DNIHATISPYERF
-552 VRTENQKFMKNN
+552 IKTEHKKLTKNSEQ
-564 AHFENSRK
+564 FENSRK
-572 KISQLRIDIKNI
+572 IISQLRIDIENI

>member
-1 MYTLNNKEHTEM
+1 M
-13 NFLTNKHH
+13 NFLTKKQH
-21 KIISEEKSLLSSNSI
+21 KIISDEKSLLSSNSI
-36 FLSSINSDKGDLNL
+36 FLSSINSDKVDLKL
-50 LKDTLAQLDEMFLI
+50 LQDTQAQLDELFLI
-64 VVAGEYNSGKTA
+64 VIAGEYNSGKTA

-95 DKITILEYGDSQREQ
+95 DKITILRFGDSLREQ
-110 IIEPGKSSVKLPVP
+110 IIEPGKSSIELPVP

-133 TPGTNAILLEHES
+133 TPGTNAILREHES

-175 LENILKWGKKIIFVI
+175 LEKIMRWGKKIIFVI
-190 NKIDIVDN
+190 NKIDIVEN
-198 QEDLLE
+198 QEDLIE
-204 VVNFV
+204 VVDFV
-209 STNAQKLFGLTPVIF
+209 SNNAQKLLGLSPIIF
-224 TISARDS
+224 TISSKDS
-231 LINLKNGI
+231 LANLKKGI
-239 KDADLAKI
+239 KDNSLAKI
-247 EKYIHNT
+247 EDYIHST
-254 LDQGERI
+254 LDQKERI
-261 RIKLNNPLHIL
+261 HIKLNNPLLIL

-278 YDEINQANINLI
+278 YDEINQANLNLI
-290 QEDKILLDDIHE
+290 QEDNNLLNDIHG

-316 FRYSDIDNAI
+316 FRYADIDNAI

-333 QLFFE
+333 QSFFE
-338 ETFRIGRIFDLLNKE
+338 ETFRIGRILDLLNKE
-353 RIQREY
+353 RIQCEY
-359 KDTVVKDLAIQIDN
+359 KDNVVKDLAIQIDN

-386 YKQWQIVNRKINKR
+386 YKQWQIVNGKINKR
-400 MLVFKKRIL
+400 MSIFKNRIL
-409 SDSRSREIQVERKKI
+409 SDSHSLEIQVERKKI
-424 ISKVKREAQR
+424 ISTVKREAQR
-434 VVERFDRDSE
+434 VIENFNRDTE

-505 KQAIKSFREKVNAIR
+505 KQARKLFCEKVNAIR
-520 DQLSI
+520 NQLSV
-525 SLKEEITRQIDLVI
+525 SLKDEITRQIDLVI
-539 DNLYATIAPYERF
+539 DNIYATIAPYERF
-552 VRTENQKFMKNN
+552 IRTERQKLMKNSEQ
-564 AHFENSRK
+564 FEKSQK
-572 KISQLRIDIKNI
+572 KIHQIRIDIDNI

>member
-1 MYTLNNKEHTEM
+1 M
-13 NFLTNKHH
+13 NFLTKKQHN
-21 KIISEEKSLLSSNSI
+21 IISEEKSLLTSNSI
-36 FLSSINSDKGDLNL
+36 FLSSINSDMVDLNL
-50 LKDTLAQLDEMFLI
+50 LKDTLTQLDELFLI
-64 VVAGEYNSGKTA
+64 VIAGEYNSGKTA

-95 DKITILEYGDSQREQ
+95 DKITILGYGDSQREQ
-110 IIEPGKSSVKLPVP
+110 IIEQGKSSIELPVP
-124 LLKEVHIVD
+124 LLKDVRIVD
-133 TPGTNAILLEHES
+133 TPGTNAILREHES

-175 LENILKWGKKIIFVI
+175 LEKIMSWGKKIIFVI
-190 NKIDIVDN
+190 NKIDIVEN

-204 VVNFV
+204 VVDFV
-209 STNAQKLFGLTPVIF
+209 STNAQKLLGLSPVIF
-224 TISARDS
+224 TISAKDS
-231 LINLKNGI
+231 LANLKKGI
-239 KDADLAKI
+239 KDDSLAKI
-247 EKYIHNT
+247 ENYIHNT
-254 LDQGERI
+254 LDQKERI

-290 QEDKILLDDIHE
+290 QEDRSLLDDIHG

-316 FRYSDIDNAI
+316 FRYADIDNAI

-333 QLFFE
+333 QSFFE
-338 ETFRIGRIFDLLNKE
+338 ETFRIGRILDLLNKE

-359 KDTVVKDLAIQIDN
+359 KDIVVKDLSSHIDN

-386 YKQWQIVNRKINKR
+386 YKQWQIVNNKITKR
-400 MLVFKKRIL
+400 MAVFKNRIL
-409 SDSRSREIQVERKKI
+409 SDSHSQEIQIERKKI
-424 ISKVKREAQR
+424 ISTVKRGAQR
-434 VVERFDRDSE
+434 IVEKFNRDAE

-457 ASAAIE
+457 TSAAIE

-499 IIPTKK
+499 IIPAKK
-505 KQAIKSFREKVNAIR
+505 KQARKLFREKVNAIR

-539 DNLYATIAPYERF
+539 DNIHATVAPYERF
-552 VRTENQKFMKNN
+552 IRTEHEKLMNN
-564 AHFENSRK
+564 SEQFEKSRK
-572 KISQLRIDIKNI
+572 KIYQLRINIENI

>member
-1 MYTLNNKEHTEM
+1 M
-13 NFLTNKHH
+13 NFLTKKQHN
-21 KIISEEKSLLSSNSI
+21 IISDEKSLLSSNSI
-36 FLSSINSDKGDLNL
+36 FFSSINSDKVDLKL
-50 LKDTLAQLDEMFLI
+50 LHDTQAQLDELFLI
-64 VVAGEYNSGKTA
+64 VIAGEYNSGKTA

-85 FLKTGITPTT
+85 FLKIGITPTT
-95 DKITILEYGDSQREQ
+95 DRITILGYGDSQQEQ
-110 IIEPGKSSVKLPVP
+110 IIEPGKSSIELPVP
-124 LLKEVHIVD
+124 FLKDIRIVD
-133 TPGTNAILLEHES
+133 TPGTNAILREHES

-167 FTESERGF
+167 FTESERSF
-175 LENILKWGKKIIFVI
+175 LEKIINWEKKIIFVI
-190 NKIDIVDN
+190 NKIDIVEN

-204 VVNFV
+204 VVDFV
-209 STNAQKLFGLTPVIF
+209 SSNAQKLLGLSPVIF
-224 TISARDS
+224 TISAKDS
-231 LINLKNGI
+231 LVNLKKGI
-239 KDADLAKI
+239 KDDSLAKI
-247 EKYIHNT
+247 ENYIHNT
-254 LDQGERI
+254 LDQKERI

-290 QEDKILLDDIHE
+290 QEDKILLDDIHG

-316 FRYSDIDNAI
+316 FRYADIDNAI

-333 QLFFE
+333 QSFFE
-338 ETFRIGRIFDLLNKE
+338 ETFRIGRILDLLNKE

-386 YKQWQIVNRKINKR
+386 YKQWQIVNNKINKR
-400 MLVFKKRIL
+400 MEVFKNRIL
-409 SDSRSREIQVERKKI
+409 SDSHSQEIQIERKKI
-424 ISKVKREAQR
+424 ISTVKRGAQR
-434 VVERFDRDSE
+434 VVEKFNRDAE

-505 KQAIKSFREKVNAIR
+505 KQAKILFREKVNIIR

-525 SLKEEITRQIDLVI
+525 SLKEEITHQIDLVI
-539 DNLYATIAPYERF
+539 DNIHATIAPYERF
-552 VRTENQKFMKNN
+552 IRTEHQKLIKNSGQ
-564 AHFENSRK
+564 FERSRK
-572 KISQLRIDIKNI
+572 KIHQIRIDIDNI